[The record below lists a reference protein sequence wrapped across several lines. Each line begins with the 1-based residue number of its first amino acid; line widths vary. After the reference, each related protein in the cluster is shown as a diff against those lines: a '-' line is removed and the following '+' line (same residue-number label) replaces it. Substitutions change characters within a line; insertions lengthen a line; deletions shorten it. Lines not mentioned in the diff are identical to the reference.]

1 LAGGFLGIHAKKA
14 MDAHR
19 FRNAAARIKTELQKA
34 QILALSHQ
42 SDLKALIY
50 QQSGEYHL
58 KLSTDEPGISSHACI
73 NISLKGVSQITLGRT
88 KEIKSL
94 ELNIYSSG
102 RIEPLSILGLHH
114 HSESIWLDLSH
125 PLQIKI
131 CNDYPDSNHSN

>member
-1 LAGGFLGIHAKKA
+1 LAGGFLGIQAKKA
-14 MDAHR
+14 IDVHR
-19 FRNAAARIKTELQKA
+19 FRNTAARIKTELQKA
-34 QILALSHQ
+34 QVLALSHQ
-42 SDLKALIY
+42 SDIKASIF
-50 QQSGEYHL
+50 QQSGEYTF

-73 NISLKGVSQITLGRT
+73 NISLKGVSHITLGRT

-102 RIEPLSILGLHH
+102 RIEPLSIIGLHL

-131 CNDYPDSNHSN
+131 CNDYPDSKH